1 MSQHFAF
8 LDISIKK
15 DISHINTSKNK
26 VRIKRGK
33 SRNDRSKDK
42 GKERKRE
49 KDGKRKLEGK
59 FIFYE
64 LQLCTS
70 WYCIR

>member
-64 LQLCTS
+64 LLLCTS
-70 WYCIR
+70 

>member
-64 LQLCTS
+64 QQLCTS
-70 WYCIR
+70 

>member
-70 WYCIR
+70 

>member
-26 VRIKRGK
+26 VRIKRRK
-33 SRNDRSKDK
+33 SRNDRIKDK

-70 WYCIR
+70 